1 MMRNESGDHSDPL
14 PKVQSVHRALRLL
27 KLMTVQGQISV
38 AEAASELGVHASS
51 AQRLLATLVGD
62 GFAVQDGLRQY
73 LPGPEFLEA
82 GRLATTVPLPVKL
95 RPALE
100 RLYTQ
105 VRETVH
111 AVTLIGTNVHHID
124 GIRDTSHALQFGGR
138 IGVVL
143 PAHITS
149 TGRAML
155 AQLSKT
161 ELEDRYLSDPDNAA
175 GVKGLDDMESLY
187 RTVILTR
194 QQGMG
199 MNFDESE
206 EGVAAFGTAVGIIDG
221 QRAGLSIAMPSAR
234 FKKDL
239 IPHFR
244 THLDAAA
251 AEIRAA
257 QENPLP

>member
-1 MMRNESGDHSDPL
+1 MIRNELDDQPASL

-27 KLMTVQGQISV
+27 KLMTIQGQISV
-38 AEAASELGVHASS
+38 AEAAAELDVHASS

-62 GFAVQDGLRQY
+62 GFAVQDEHRRY
-73 LPGPEFLEA
+73 LAGPAFLEA
-82 GRLATTVPLPVKL
+82 GRLATTVSLPVKL

-105 VRETVH
+105 VQETVH
-111 AVTLIGTNVHHID
+111 VVTLIGTSVHHID

-138 IGVVL
+138 VGVIL

-149 TGRAML
+149 SGRAML
-155 AQLSKT
+155 AQLSKI
-161 ELEDRYLSDPDNAA
+161 ELEDRYLADPDNEA
-175 GVKGLDDMESLY
+175 GVKGLEDMEALY

-199 MNFDESE
+199 MNFGETED
-206 EGVAAFGTAVGIIDG
+206 GVAAFGTAVGVIDG
-221 QRAGLSIAMPSAR
+221 QHVGLSIAMPNAR

-251 AEIRAA
+251 ADIRAA